1 MYELKVVRDYRD
13 GKISKEA
20 LDQCSTC
27 DLAGQK
33 DNGLSQKSNEALK
46 DRSGEDIVAQDLEEQ
61 MKRERK

>member
-1 MYELKVVRDYRD
+1 MLHLRPGRAE
-13 GKISKEA
+13 
-20 LDQCSTC
+20 
-27 DLAGQK
+27 